1 MDTPARF
8 TLTTRYLGALPV
20 VGHFAGRMGP
30 HRLLDA
36 WVPACDARLAL
47 DGGGDRGGGGEPGH

>member
-20 VGHFAGRMGP
+20 VGHFAGRMGL

-36 WVPACDARLAL
+36 WVPAGDARLV
-47 DGGGDRGGGGEPGH
+47 P